1 MGTLFMNSA
10 CYTFFPVG
18 QGLFSYG
25 SISVGSNEDVFN
37 WVYDCG
43 TLSKKVLIDNGIKS
57 LNKISKKQHI
67 DVVFLSHF
75 DNDHVNGIVRLL
87 RCYSTSALVLPYITK
102 CMRVA
107 LVANN
112 EMSVSDEAYQ
122 LANNPIKFLR
132 EKGIKNVESI
142 IFVPPPSK
150 SVSSKEFFIKK
161 EADDAASLS
170 FYGEKLFGEESPIV
184 YLQDVSKPILRS
196 NVWKFYTLN
205 AHAQKVEAEKLSN
218 KIKLVYGSSDDFDD
232 DDMLKLKVL
241 YDNLAKKLR
250 VSRND
255 ISTYVFGM
263 PSVGPRKKTTLNGF
277 SKSFC
282 VHDVVG
288 LTESQSMKFS
298 NDSGGGIFYGGDG
311 CLKKS
316 QEIKD
321 FMNSELYKNLS
332 RNCLCFQV
340 MHHGSKLNY
349 SNVVAGLIGS
359 KYSIFSSKPSRY
371 GHPHKSVR
379 DSLHKNGP
387 TQVDEEKGFYLKFNY

>member
-1 MGTLFMNSA
+1 
-10 CYTFFPVG
+10 
-18 QGLFSYG
+18 
-25 SISVGSNEDVFN
+25 VGSNEDVFN

-107 LVANN
+107 LIANN

-218 KIKLVYGSSDDFDD
+218 KIKLVY
-232 DDMLKLKVL
+232 
-241 YDNLAKKLR
+241 
-250 VSRND
+250 
-255 ISTYVFGM
+255 
-263 PSVGPRKKTTLNGF
+263 
-277 SKSFC
+277 
-282 VHDVVG
+282 
-288 LTESQSMKFS
+288 
-298 NDSGGGIFYGGDG
+298 
-311 CLKKS
+311 
-316 QEIKD
+316 
-321 FMNSELYKNLS
+321 
-332 RNCLCFQV
+332 
-340 MHHGSKLNY
+340 
-349 SNVVAGLIGS
+349 
-359 KYSIFSSKPSRY
+359 
-371 GHPHKSVR
+371 
-379 DSLHKNGP
+379 
-387 TQVDEEKGFYLKFNY
+387 